1 MWTGGIQILRWYD
14 DYRTLDLIL
23 HVYAFFAKGVTML
36 RYGVLKW
43 FDSKKGYGFITSEET
58 GQDVFVHITQMQKAG
73 IVSYT
78 EGQRMSYDLY
88 DDKGR
93 TAAGNLQLVENVLK

>member
-1 MWTGGIQILRWYD
+1 M
-14 DYRTLDLIL
+14 
-23 HVYAFFAKGVTML
+23 
-36 RYGVLKW
+36 
-43 FDSKKGYGFITSEET
+43 
-58 GQDVFVHITQMQKAG
+58 HITQMQKAG